1 MWEITIPKMKH
12 LSKSDLAYFLE
23 EDMIKLKSHSEIKSL
38 LNYLKSYC
46 LNQCIVN
53 CGNTD
58 CKVVLGWKKIDRFL
72 PKIFLFFYHSL
83 PHNQY

>member
-58 CKVVLGWKKIDRFL
+58 CKVVLGRGKNTR
-72 PKIFLFFYHSL
+72 
-83 PHNQY
+83 

>member
-23 EDMIKLKSHSEIKSL
+23 EDMIKLKSNSEIKSL
-38 LNYLKSYC
+38 LDYLKSYC

-53 CGNTD
+53 CGNTVPIV
-58 CKVVLGWKKIDRFL
+58 KLSWEG
-72 PKIFLFFYHSL
+72 PKIR
-83 PHNQY
+83 